1 MNFIFFSIRN
11 ESLESVLKPNQTL
24 FDPIKK
30 EITDFEG
37 QFMVTKVG
45 EFLFFSKEFYLWFT
59 YFNK

>member
-45 EFLFFSKEFYLWFT
+45 EFLFFSKEFYL
-59 YFNK
+59 